1 MAGYSYFPFQYYYT
15 TPEVQLEN
23 TTHVTNNYFAS
34 ALTPHFDVA
43 SYNSGIHVALASNF
57 SDGFSY
63 TSYNS
68 ENYMQQPMSDN
79 MYTLSFHATSNIQQT
94 PIYTSTTEK
103 IHVPMNVQ
111 LSRPN

>member
-1 MAGYSYFPFQYYYT
+1 MQVHHMF
-15 TPEVQLEN
+15 LLII
-23 TTHVTNNYFAS
+23 FAS
-34 ALTPHFDVA
+34 TINSHVDVA
-43 SYNSGIHVALASNF
+43 SHNSGIHIALASNF
-57 SDGFSY
+57 LDGFSY

-94 PIYTSTTEK
+94 PIYTSTAEQ

>member
-1 MAGYSYFPFQYYYT
+1 M
-15 TPEVQLEN
+15 
-23 TTHVTNNYFAS
+23 HIAS
-34 ALTPHFDVA
+34 ASH
-43 SYNSGIHVALASNF
+43 Y
-57 SDGFSY
+57 SDNRFY
-63 TSYNS
+63 YAHLNNS

-94 PIYTSTTEK
+94 PIYTSTTEQ